1 MKKRLTKVLALG
13 LTAVMIIGT
22 PLSAVAA
29 EITPTDVS
37 VTSEATEDAQAVT
50 DETAEKTT
58 ACENSDNTEQ
68 TDDAAD
74 VAEVQEAQPEEN
86 TAAAK
91 NEADPDADS
100 EENFADVQNEAQPE
114 IAAQTADDGIA
125 VMALSNGYNPMD
137 LNGLVQLN
145 DGNWYY
151 MENGEVSDNAD
162 GTVKPAGGSWWY
174 VRNYKI
180 DFSYNGFGTNGDQ
193 KWYVESGQVQFGYTG
208 IASGYNKYG
217 TKETYYVTNGR
228 VDKDF
233 TGICYGTIDGV
244 DGWYNF
250 REGCL
255 GYGWDVVE
263 YNGAW
268 WYVGDNSRID
278 FSYTGIGYNEAGS
291 WYIRNGQVDFSYTG
305 MIEGWHTDDFRCPY
319 QYYFVNGKLNEGL
332 NGVFYTT
339 VNGVLGWYGYSQG
352 ALATAWEFGDGE
364 DYGTVLSND
373 SGWWYIDP
381 RTGMVDFSYTGLARN
396 EFPGDDW
403 YHYWYVENGQINF
416 NYNGFVTYT
425 SRYNEPAVCYITGGQ
440 ADANVNGVY
449 QLNVNGKTDWYGFW
463 RGMTDYNEVQM
474 NPNDGS
480 WWYVGN
486 DGVIDFSYT
495 GIAYRHDQEGYSLDS
510 WYVKNGRVDFSYNG
524 WYKYVSDSYSSSYT
538 YYYVENGRV
547 RSDISGLIQ
556 TTIDGKNA
564 WWNIEDG
571 KIYTTEYEYAYQNH
585 KLVYYNGDWWAVSN
599 SQVDFGY
606 TGFVYYDDVCWYV
619 ENGRVNFTK
628 TGFVDFDGYGAY
640 EYIQNGQHDSDFN
653 GLVYA
658 ELGGKTSW
666 WQVQHGRCYHY
677 DGTWYYEPGNYA
689 ANASG
694 LWAIINGEAAFN
706 VNGVYTVSRGYDMDM
721 GVPSTTINYTYEVVN
736 GLVTDMQV
744 VVQQ

>member
-37 VTSEATEDAQAVT
+37 VTSEATEDEQAVT
-50 DETAEKTT
+50 DETTEETT
-58 ACENSDNTEQ
+58 ACENSDSTEQ

-193 KWYVESGQVQFGYTG
+193 KWYVENGQVQFGYTG

-403 YHYWYVENGQINF
+403 YHYWYVENGQVNF
-416 NYNGFVTYT
+416 NYNGFLTYT

-449 QLNVNGKTDWYGFW
+449 QLTVNGKTDWYGFW
-463 RGMTDYNEVQM
+463 RGMTDYNEVEM

-480 WWYVGN
+480 WWYVR
-486 DGVIDFSYT
+486 DGLVDFSYT
-495 GIAYRHDQEGYSLDS
+495 GMGTRHDWTGDTSDT
-510 WYVKNGRVDFSYNG
+510 WYIRNGQVDFSYSGCVAADGNTR
-524 WYKYVSDSYSSSYT
+524 YLRR
-538 YYYVENGRV
+538 YYLVENGRLRKEV
-547 RSDISGLIQ
+547 SGLVQ
-556 TTIDGKNA
+556 ATVEGVNGWWKIDQGV
-564 WWNIEDG
+564 ITVQSGGSE
-571 KIYTTEYEYAYQNH
+571 TF
-585 KLVYYNGDWWAVSN
+585 LVYYNGDWWYVLN
-599 SQVDFGY
+599 SGQVDFSFTGLKGY
-606 TGFVYYDDVCWYV
+606 NGETWYV
-619 ENGRVNFTK
+619 ENGRVNFDK
-628 TGFVDFDGYGAY
+628 TGFVNLSGDTTTRYT
-640 EYIQNGQHDSDFN
+640 YIQNGHPLPYGFS
-653 GLVYA
+653 GLFYA
-658 ELGGKTSW
+658 ELDGKTTW
-666 WQVQHGRCYHY
+666 WQIEEGHCDYYGGPEPSHY
-677 DGTWYYEPGNYA
+677 ERPESFA
-689 ANASG
+689 ANEEG
-694 LWAIINGEAAFN
+694 LWATNNSQISYGIT
-706 VNGVYTVSRGYDMDM
+706 GVYKTIGRIGYSSSYSIE
-721 GVPSTTINYTYEVVN
+721 VEYTYNVVN
-736 GLVTDMQV
+736 GLVTEMQAV
-744 VVQQ
+744 IL

>member
-1 MKKRLTKVLALG
+1 MKKRFTKVLALG

-37 VTSEATEDAQAVT
+37 VTSEATEDEQAVT
-50 DETAEKTT
+50 DETAEETT
-58 ACENSDNTEQ
+58 AYENSDSTEQ

-74 VAEVQEAQPEEN
+74 VAEAQEAQPEEN
-86 TAAAK
+86 TAAAE

-114 IAAQTADDGIA
+114 IVAQAADDGNA

-193 KWYVESGQVQFGYTG
+193 KWYVENGQVQFGYTG

-250 REGCL
+250 FEGCL
-255 GYGWDVVE
+255 GYGGDVVE
-263 YNGAW
+263 YNGFW

-305 MIEGWHTDDFRCPY
+305 MIEGWHTDDFRWPY

-352 ALATAWEFGDGE
+352 ALATTWESGDGE
-364 DYGTVLSND
+364 DYGTVLSNG

-403 YHYWYVENGQINF
+403 YHYWYVENGQVNF
-416 NYNGFVTYT
+416 NYNGF
-425 SRYNEPAVCYITGGQ
+425 
-440 ADANVNGVY
+440 
-449 QLNVNGKTDWYGFW
+449 
-463 RGMTDYNEVQM
+463 
-474 NPNDGS
+474 
-480 WWYVGN
+480 
-486 DGVIDFSYT
+486 
-495 GIAYRHDQEGYSLDS
+495 
-510 WYVKNGRVDFSYNG
+510 
-524 WYKYVSDSYSSSYT
+524 
-538 YYYVENGRV
+538 
-547 RSDISGLIQ
+547 
-556 TTIDGKNA
+556 
-564 WWNIEDG
+564 
-571 KIYTTEYEYAYQNH
+571 
-585 KLVYYNGDWWAVSN
+585 LV
-599 SQVDFGY
+599 
-606 TGFVYYDDVCWYV
+606 
-619 ENGRVNFTK
+619 
-628 TGFVDFDGYGAY
+628 
-640 EYIQNGQHDSDFN
+640 
-653 GLVYA
+653 
-658 ELGGKTSW
+658 
-666 WQVQHGRCYHY
+666 
-677 DGTWYYEPGNYA
+677 
-689 ANASG
+689 
-694 LWAIINGEAAFN
+694 
-706 VNGVYTVSRGYDMDM
+706 
-721 GVPSTTINYTYEVVN
+721 
-736 GLVTDMQV
+736 
-744 VVQQ
+744 

>member
-1 MKKRLTKVLALG
+1 
-13 LTAVMIIGT
+13 
-22 PLSAVAA
+22 
-29 EITPTDVS
+29 
-37 VTSEATEDAQAVT
+37 
-50 DETAEKTT
+50 
-58 ACENSDNTEQ
+58 
-68 TDDAAD
+68 
-74 VAEVQEAQPEEN
+74 
-86 TAAAK
+86 
-91 NEADPDADS
+91 
-100 EENFADVQNEAQPE
+100 
-114 IAAQTADDGIA
+114 
-125 VMALSNGYNPMD
+125 
-137 LNGLVQLN
+137 
-145 DGNWYY
+145 
-151 MENGEVSDNAD
+151 
-162 GTVKPAGGSWWY
+162 
-174 VRNYKI
+174 
-180 DFSYNGFGTNGDQ
+180 
-193 KWYVESGQVQFGYTG
+193 
-208 IASGYNKYG
+208 
-217 TKETYYVTNGR
+217 
-228 VDKDF
+228 
-233 TGICYGTIDGV
+233 
-244 DGWYNF
+244 
-250 REGCL
+250 
-255 GYGWDVVE
+255 
-263 YNGAW
+263 
-268 WYVGDNSRID
+268 
-278 FSYTGIGYNEAGS
+278 
-291 WYIRNGQVDFSYTG
+291 
-305 MIEGWHTDDFRCPY
+305 
-319 QYYFVNGKLNEGL
+319 
-332 NGVFYTT
+332 
-339 VNGVLGWYGYSQG
+339 
-352 ALATAWEFGDGE
+352 
-364 DYGTVLSND
+364 
-373 SGWWYIDP
+373 
-381 RTGMVDFSYTGLARN
+381 MVDFSYTGLARN

-449 QLNVNGKTDWYGFW
+449 QLTVNGKTDWYGFW
-463 RGMTDYNEVQM
+463 RGMTAYNEVQM

>member
-1 MKKRLTKVLALG
+1 MMKKRLKKVLALG
-13 LTAVMIIGT
+13 MAAAMLAGA
-22 PLSAVAA
+22 PLPAMAA
-29 EITPTDVS
+29 EAAP
-37 VTSEATEDAQAVT
+37 ADAAVT
-50 DETAEKTT
+50 AET
-58 ACENSDNTEQ
+58 
-68 TDDAAD
+68 
-74 VAEVQEAQPEEN
+74 
-86 TAAAK
+86 
-91 NEADPDADS
+91 
-100 EENFADVQNEAQPE
+100 QPE
-114 IAAQTADDGIA
+114 IAMQAADEDAAGTA
-125 VMALSNGYNPMD
+125 LPNGVDPLTLD
-137 LNGLVQLN
+137 GLVQLN

-151 MENGEVSDNAD
+151 MQNCRVSGAANK
-162 GTVKPAGGSWWY
+162 TVKPACGSWWY
-174 VRNYKI
+174 VGGCRV
-180 DFSYNGFGTNGDQ
+180 DFSYTGFGRNGADN
-193 KWYVESGQVQFGYTG
+193 WYVQNGQVQFGYTG
-208 IASGYNKYG
+208 IVTAKD
-217 TKETYYVTNGR
+217 ETNRTYVCYVTNGR
-228 VDKDF
+228 LDTDY
-233 TGICYGTIDGV
+233 TGLAYGTVDGV
-244 DGWYNF
+244 EGWYNF
-250 REGCL
+250 HDGYNFHEGYL
-255 GYGWDVVE
+255 NKGKELVE

-268 WYVGDNSRID
+268 WYVSDERKVD
-278 FSYTGIGYNEAGS
+278 FSYTGIAYNEAGG
-291 WYIRNGQVDFSYTG
+291 WYVRNGQVDFSYNG
-305 MIEGWHTDDFRCPY
+305 ILEYEVIDGPFVIPY
-319 QYYFVNGKLNEGL
+319 QYHFVNGKLDEGL
-332 NGVFYTT
+332 TGLYYTT
-339 VNGVLGWYGYSQG
+339 VNGKTNWYGFQNG
-352 ALATAWEFGDGE
+352 AIATFEEYE
-364 DYGTVLSND
+364 DSYGTLFLNE
-373 SGWWYIDP
+373 SGWWYVDP
-381 RTGMVDFSYTGLARN
+381 IHGTVDFSYTGLGKTV
-396 EFPGDDW
+396 FPGDDR
-403 YHYWYVENGQINF
+403 YHYWYVKNGRIDF
-416 NYNGFVTYT
+416 NYNGFLELY
-425 SRYNEPAVCYITGGQ
+425 GGVYYVKNGQ
-440 ADANVNGVY
+440 VDETVNGVY
-449 QLNVNGKTDWYGFW
+449 QYTVNGKTAWHGLW
-463 RGMTDYNEVQM
+463 RGKKAYNEVLM

-495 GIAYRHDQEGYSLDS
+495 GIAYRHDQEGYSLDC

>member
-1 MKKRLTKVLALG
+1 MKKRFTKVLALG
-13 LTAVMIIGT
+13 LTVVMIIGT

-37 VTSEATEDAQAVT
+37 VTSEATEDEQAVT
-50 DETAEKTT
+50 DETAEETT
-58 ACENSDNTEQ
+58 ACENSDSTEQ

-145 DGNWYY
+145 DSNWYY

-193 KWYVESGQVQFGYTG
+193 KWYVENGQVQFGYTG

-250 REGCL
+250 FEGCL
-255 GYGWDVVE
+255 GYGGDVVE
-263 YNGAW
+263 YNGSW
-268 WYVGDNSRID
+268 WYVGGNSRID

-305 MIEGWHTDDFRCPY
+305 MIEGWHTDDFRWPY

-352 ALATAWEFGDGE
+352 ALATTWESGDGE
-364 DYGTVLSND
+364 DYGTVLSNG

-403 YHYWYVENGQINF
+403 YHYWYVENGQ
-416 NYNGFVTYT
+416 
-425 SRYNEPAVCYITGGQ
+425 
-440 ADANVNGVY
+440 
-449 QLNVNGKTDWYGFW
+449 
-463 RGMTDYNEVQM
+463 
-474 NPNDGS
+474 
-480 WWYVGN
+480 
-486 DGVIDFSYT
+486 
-495 GIAYRHDQEGYSLDS
+495 
-510 WYVKNGRVDFSYNG
+510 
-524 WYKYVSDSYSSSYT
+524 
-538 YYYVENGRV
+538 
-547 RSDISGLIQ
+547 
-556 TTIDGKNA
+556 
-564 WWNIEDG
+564 
-571 KIYTTEYEYAYQNH
+571 
-585 KLVYYNGDWWAVSN
+585 
-599 SQVDFGY
+599 
-606 TGFVYYDDVCWYV
+606 
-619 ENGRVNFTK
+619 VNFTK

>member
-37 VTSEATEDAQAVT
+37 VTSEATEDEQAVT
-50 DETAEKTT
+50 DETAEETT
-58 ACENSDNTEQ
+58 ACENSDSTEQ

-278 FSYTGIGYNEAGS
+278 F
-291 WYIRNGQVDFSYTG
+291 F
-305 MIEGWHTDDFRCPY
+305 
-319 QYYFVNGKLNEGL
+319 L
-332 NGVFYTT
+332 
-339 VNGVLGWYGYSQG
+339 YG
-352 ALATAWEFGDGE
+352 
-364 DYGTVLSND
+364 N
-373 SGWWYIDP
+373 
-381 RTGMVDFSYTGLARN
+381 
-396 EFPGDDW
+396 
-403 YHYWYVENGQINF
+403 
-416 NYNGFVTYT
+416 
-425 SRYNEPAVCYITGGQ
+425 
-440 ADANVNGVY
+440 
-449 QLNVNGKTDWYGFW
+449 
-463 RGMTDYNEVQM
+463 
-474 NPNDGS
+474 
-480 WWYVGN
+480 
-486 DGVIDFSYT
+486 
-495 GIAYRHDQEGYSLDS
+495 
-510 WYVKNGRVDFSYNG
+510 RV
-524 WYKYVSDSYSSSYT
+524 
-538 YYYVENGRV
+538 
-547 RSDISGLIQ
+547 
-556 TTIDGKNA
+556 
-564 WWNIEDG
+564 
-571 KIYTTEYEYAYQNH
+571 
-585 KLVYYNGDWWAVSN
+585 
-599 SQVDFGY
+599 
-606 TGFVYYDDVCWYV
+606 
-619 ENGRVNFTK
+619 
-628 TGFVDFDGYGAY
+628 
-640 EYIQNGQHDSDFN
+640 
-653 GLVYA
+653 
-658 ELGGKTSW
+658 
-666 WQVQHGRCYHY
+666 
-677 DGTWYYEPGNYA
+677 
-689 ANASG
+689 
-694 LWAIINGEAAFN
+694 
-706 VNGVYTVSRGYDMDM
+706 
-721 GVPSTTINYTYEVVN
+721 
-736 GLVTDMQV
+736 
-744 VVQQ
+744 